1 MTANAPPPQRE
12 DPRATA
18 VLVKDVVAGTQT
30 LVRKELELARLEMME
45 GLSAYGQAAGMGGA
59 AGVVGLYVLGFL
71 GLAAGYGL
79 GEVLPLWAAFL
90 IVAGV
95 FLLILMGLALTAR
108 RKVEQ
113 GSLSPV
119 QTKLSIEKDLA
130 WAKRL
135 KKH

>member
-1 MTANAPPPQRE
+1 MAAGAPPDGSR

-18 VLVKDVVAGTQT
+18 AVVKDVVAGTQT
-30 LVRKELELARLEMME
+30 LIRKEIELAKLEISE
-45 GLSAYGQAAGMGGA
+45 GVSSYGQAAGLGGA

-79 GEVLPLWAAFL
+79 GEVLPLWASFL

-95 FLLILMGLALTAR
+95 FVLILVGLGLAAKSR
-108 RKVEQ
+108 AAA

-119 QTKLSIEKDLA
+119 QTKASIDKDLA
-130 WAKRL
+130 WVRRFRKR
-135 KKH
+135 